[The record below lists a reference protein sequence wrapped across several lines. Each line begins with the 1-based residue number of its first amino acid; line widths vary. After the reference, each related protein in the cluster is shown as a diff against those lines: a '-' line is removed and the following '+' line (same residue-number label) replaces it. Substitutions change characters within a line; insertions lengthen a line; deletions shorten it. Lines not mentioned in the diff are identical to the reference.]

1 MDINQLLEVLV
12 TLLPII
18 GLGVFFFFYY
28 KSEKVRSAT
37 KSVLKFAPF
46 LLSLLASRVKDKK
59 GVFDKHDAL
68 VLLGRLAEHIRETI
82 ADPTN
87 ISFDDVQ
94 DDLFDFVRKEL
105 DTYRAAGVKDV
116 PDVTDASIRVQIRVI
131 FLAAQRMAD
140 ENSTG
145 DDSSD

>member
-1 MDINQLLEVLV
+1 MDINQLLEILV

-37 KSVLKFAPF
+37 KAVLKFAPF

-59 GVFDKHDAL
+59 GVFDKHDVL